1 MHVLLYGLIDPLLEQ
16 VLGCPLDTLD
26 QVRIN
31 VSDAPDPAK
40 VGLPAFIDIGAPPMR
55 DDE

>member
-31 VSDAPDPAK
+31 VSDAPDPAT